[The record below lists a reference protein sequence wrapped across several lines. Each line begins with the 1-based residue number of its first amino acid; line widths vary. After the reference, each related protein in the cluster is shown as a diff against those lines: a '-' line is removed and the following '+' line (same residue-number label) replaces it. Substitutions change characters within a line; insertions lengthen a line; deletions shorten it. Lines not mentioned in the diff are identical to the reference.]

1 MSYYV
6 NIEIDGS
13 GAAFDDF
20 PGDEFSRIL
29 HTLTTIFKRGK
40 VLYLIQRNGMLGPN
54 RMPILDRN
62 GNTCGSLSIATE

>member
-1 MSYYV
+1 MSYRV

-20 PGDEFSRIL
+20 PGDEFSQIL
-29 HTLTTIFKRGK
+29 STLAAMFRQGD
-40 VLYLIQRNGMLGPN
+40 VLYLVQRNGMLGPN